1 METYKQDSLSSIDLQ
16 MDEEVKQQLMESAK
30 WTKFISVVVFSL
42 SGLMLVGGIWG
53 ASYFLIALERV
64 GYMSPQLAG
73 LAGYGVG
80 YIIGI
85 IVIIVAFLVITY
97 YFMFRF
103 ATKIKTG
110 ILTEDSKSVSTSFS
124 SLKIYTIITS
134 ILSILFLLI
143 SIFNLFK

>member
-1 METYKQDSLSSIDLQ
+1 MDNYKQDSLSSIDLQ
-16 MDEEVKQQLMESAK
+16 MDDEVKQQLMESAK

-42 SGLMLVGGIWG
+42 SGLMFIGGIWG
-53 ASYFLIALERV
+53 ASYLSLALERV

-73 LAGYGVG
+73 LAGYGIG
-80 YIIGI
+80 YLIGI
-85 IVIIVAFLVITY
+85 IVVIVAFLVITY

-110 ILTEDSKSVSTSFS
+110 IVTEDSQSISTGFS

-143 SIFNLFK
+143 TIFNLFK